1 MSGQGKT
8 SLAQL
13 LLKRQSA
20 TTGHILFDGLDS
32 DNLSQE
38 TINQQVLYVSDQSTL
53 LNRSIYDN
61 LRLAANLSK
70 KEILD
75 WIDQHGLLSF
85 INWLPDGLDTIVG
98 ENGNLLSPGKSN
110 R

>member
-1 MSGQGKT
+1 MTLTKGQLTAIAGVSGQGKT

-38 TINQQVLYVSDQSTL
+38 IINQQVLYVSDQSTL

-70 KEILD
+70 K
-75 WIDQHGLLSF
+75 
-85 INWLPDGLDTIVG
+85 
-98 ENGNLLSPGKSN
+98 KS
-110 R
+110 